1 MTCSRFIILK
11 SWPLLRAVAFM
22 FHLCHS
28 KWSKHIGKTF
38 DQEHQTSKFHLNI
51 GTKQQNMETNNSWPH
66 ASHLNNDTLFL
77 IPAFFYHIYMPF
89 FVVCHTLPSQFED
102 LIAKLYVGRHALFAS
117 HSAFL
122 PRPHPAVFFSV
133 FRGEVST
140 ARTEEN
146 GRTMVR

>member
-1 MTCSRFIILK
+1 
-11 SWPLLRAVAFM
+11 M

-28 KWSKHIGKTF
+28 KWSKHVGKTF
-38 DQEHQTSKFHLNI
+38 DQQHQTSNFHFNI
-51 GTKQQNMETNNSWPH
+51 GRKQQNMETNNSWPY

-77 IPAFFYHIYMPF
+77 ISAFFLSYIYIYMPF

-122 PRPHPAVFFSV
+122 PWPHPAVFFSV